1 MPGSSSYSMD
11 LPWPTLEKS
20 FRDGSS
26 PDVRDFPAPAQER
39 APERRDAQRGS
50 SRGFVGDFATGSAS
64 SAHSGEHPPTPLG
77 KSEVET
83 GVPGNFVVAPTR
95 STNTS
100 TSKTTSLRRRK
111 HVAKNGGLIYT
122 RYPSTRQRTR
132 QVRTNMLGAHE
143 RYTRA
148 RCSTAGAFLQL
159 NTAHMPTTRI
169 PTEIRSL
176 VTA

>member
-83 GVPGNFVVAPTR
+83 GVPGDCLCLPHRPCKHKSHYFCLGMPLELWRELCCSPYEIHQYLNIEDDFLKKEKARREERRPHLHEVPEHS
-95 STNTS
+95 STYKTS
-100 TSKTTSLRRRK
+100 TYQ
-111 HVAKNGGLIYT
+111 H
-122 RYPSTRQRTR
+122 
-132 QVRTNMLGAHE
+132 
-143 RYTRA
+143 A
-148 RCSTAGAFLQL
+148 RGS
-159 NTAHMPTTRI
+159 
-169 PTEIRSL
+169 
-176 VTA
+176 